1 VVAADPSAPAIAIL
15 LDHVAIHRCRAV
27 TRWLGEHRVRLVF
40 GPRSCPHHHPVER
53 IWGAMKTYL
62 ASTPV
67 ETMAGRVGQVQA
79 FFRERS
85 QEQLLRCAS
94 PDRSPWLP
102 EGSAQNV
109 WKAA

>member
-1 VVAADPSAPAIAIL
+1 MVAADPSAIAVP

-27 TRWLGEHRVRLVF
+27 TRRLGEHPQVRLVF

-53 IWGAMKTYL
+53 IWGAMKIYL
-62 ASTPV
+62 ANTPV
-67 ETMAGRVGQVQA
+67 ETMAGRVGQVRA

-85 QEQLLRCAS
+85 QEQRLRRAS
-94 PDRSPWLP
+94 PFRSPRLP

-109 WKAA
+109 WEAA